1 MLVTP
6 LLRGLT
12 TPCRL
17 YKCIQLSVTI
27 YASCDKYLVN
37 TVDPV
42 ICLFQLCEVVFAV
55 CLFALKPAECVHA
68 SIGSSSCSLSLSLLE
83 SSMEHANGVVRP
95 QLQQK
100 CFSESGPDG
109 AVYFQI
115 VNLRRQLYV
124 WLSAGSTQL
133 GNLSMATQTRMV
145 RVFDAQTTREKPLTR
160 QLAVGQSSIC
170 RQFEP

>member
-1 MLVTP
+1 
-6 LLRGLT
+6 
-12 TPCRL
+12 
-17 YKCIQLSVTI
+17 
-27 YASCDKYLVN
+27 
-37 TVDPV
+37 
-42 ICLFQLCEVVFAV
+42 
-55 CLFALKPAECVHA
+55 
-68 SIGSSSCSLSLSLLE
+68 
-83 SSMEHANGVVRP
+83 MEHANGVVRP

-145 RVFDAQTTREKPLTR
+145 RVFDARTTAGTTAHQTSCCRTEF
-160 QLAVGQSSIC
+160 QLSPA
-170 RQFEP
+170 